1 MKRSSRKHRGR
12 FLIALAAAAFGIAT
26 LAALPQEGHAAA
38 SSGYGE
44 TPDIVI
50 ILTDDQRVGL
60 LDAMPT
66 VRNSIIA
73 QGVNYTQAMVPTS
86 VCCPSR
92 ASILTGMYSHSTGVW
107 HNGDKTAISGVPGG
121 YDAFVA
127 NGNESRTVAVA
138 LDQAGY
144 QTEMIGKYLNGYLQ
158 QYGPPPGWDRFLAFD
173 KEAAYYD
180 YMLGGQLHGSRAR
193 DYSTDVI
200 ARKAVTLI
208 QTAPTAQPLFMYIA
222 PKAPHAPFIP
232 APRDVGAP
240 MDQYVHPRD
249 FGAFNEANLSDK
261 PAWLQNKSP
270 VSVQRMHELAR
281 AQHRSLLAVDELTGN
296 VIDAL
301 KARGTLSNTL
311 LIFMS
316 DNGLQWGE
324 HRLTKKDLPYTA
336 STRIPMA
343 MRWDGHIAPGTT
355 RTDLV
360 LNVDIAPT
368 IADVVGVTMPGTEGF
383 SLLSPNQRTGFPIE
397 GTIGKPLDHGTVQR
411 PAYCGWRTA
420 TQLFVHYSGGQ
431 EELYLLDQ
439 DPNETHNVASDT
451 VFESV
456 LNDLRNQTQQ
466 KCAPVPPMFSWQS
479 TN

>member
-1 MKRSSRKHRGR
+1 MTRSSSRHRSR
-12 FLIALAAAAFGIAT
+12 FLIALAAAAFGIAS
-26 LAALPQEGHAAA
+26 LAALPQEGNAAA
-38 SSGYGE
+38 SSNYAG
-44 TPDIVI
+44 TPDIII

-60 LDAMPT
+60 LDVMPT
-66 VRNSIIA
+66 VRNAIIA
-73 QGVNYTQAMVPTS
+73 RGVNYTQAMVPTS

-107 HNGDKTAISGVPGG
+107 HNGDKTALSGVPGG

-144 QTEMIGKYLNGYLQ
+144 QTEMIGKYLNGYRQ
-158 QYGPPPGWDRFLAFD
+158 QDGPPPGWDRFLAFD
-173 KEAAYYD
+173 KDAAYYD
-180 YMLGGQLHGSRAR
+180 YMLGGQLYGSRAR

-200 ARKAVTLI
+200 ARKAVSLI
-208 QTAPTAQPLFMYIA
+208 ETAPTIEPLFMYIA

-232 APRDVGAP
+232 ASRDEGAP
-240 MDQYVHPRD
+240 MGQYVHPRD

-261 PAWLQNKSP
+261 PTWLQEKGY
-270 VSVQRMHELAR
+270 VSVERMHELAQ
-281 AQHRSLLAVDELTGN
+281 AQHRSLLAVDELTRN

-343 MRWDGHIAPGTT
+343 MRWDGHITPGTT

-368 IADVVGVTMPGTEGF
+368 IADVVGLTMPGTEGL
-383 SLLSPNQRTGFPIE
+383 SLLSSNQRTGFPLE
-397 GTIGKPLDHGTVQR
+397 GTIGKPLDQGTVQR
-411 PAYCGWRTA
+411 PAYCGWRTDN
-420 TQLFVHYSGGQ
+420 QLFIHYNGGA

-439 DPNETHNVASDT
+439 DPKETQNVASDT
-451 VFESV
+451 AFESV
-456 LNDLRNQTQQ
+456 LNDLRYQTQQ
-466 KCAPVPPMFSWQS
+466 KCAPVPPMFNWQS
-479 TN
+479 SN